1 MRKELEA
8 QFRRQPRGGAR
19 SPQTTSHWVAGKL
32 GTSYHRLTSHACA
45 VRPPTP
51 NRPSPWED
59 SPKETPEE
67 GHVDEGRKEAE
78 VEKCGGIYTA
88 GGQEELVREG
98 PPLDG
103 TWA

>member
-45 VRPPTP
+45 VRPPHPEPTIP
-51 NRPSPWED
+51 VGRLTQRNPGGRP
-59 SPKETPEE
+59 
-67 GHVDEGRKEAE
+67 R
-78 VEKCGGIYTA
+78 
-88 GGQEELVREG
+88 R
-98 PPLDG
+98 
-103 TWA
+103 